1 MINSREAWWL
11 EAQLVDN
18 FYCLAD
24 KFCNIQLF
32 RNCNLDFLALS
43 FLLYNAL
50 FFLHFPFEG
59 KTKNIVQRFVL
70 ATLHSINNEQVLR
83 KLWYLHWRS
92 SIVWQ
97 SSSRTSSH
105 LGACFQV
112 LMFQLCKGTTCMLG
126 LVLEQLAFYILLLVR
141 YNVAVLLHLVKN
153 DKRQYG
159 WGIGSLYFVLSHLCL
174 TLPFVISVA
183 NSLCLVLVN
192 FLIHLIF
199 GIYSTSDSGQTQTGK
214 LGYFQFNC
222 PPFFGHFLHQYY
234 SLR

>member
-1 MINSREAWWL
+1 MTKIMI
-11 EAQLVDN
+11 
-18 FYCLAD
+18 
-24 KFCNIQLF
+24 
-32 RNCNLDFLALS
+32 LALAILNCVTIVFPHLFTSVGRFLGFDFSS
-43 FLLYNAL
+43 FFCFRFSVAL
-50 FFLHFPFEG
+50 R
-59 KTKNIVQRFVL
+59 QRFC
-70 ATLHSINNEQVLR
+70 TI
-83 KLWYLHWRS
+83 
-92 SIVWQ
+92 
-97 SSSRTSSH
+97 
-105 LGACFQV
+105 
-112 LMFQLCKGTTCMLG
+112 CKGTMCMLG